1 MARLTLLS
9 RRGIRPAHS
18 VNAMAEEES
27 PASLHLLHEHARAIF
42 AHALDACRIENAFHD
57 RIRFEGTTLLLEYP
71 PEMGP
76 NQVRQDRPP
85 ARIELGKYREILIVA
100 LGKAAV
106 PMTQSL
112 LEILPPAPRV
122 RGICSAPSR
131 PARPDPRIRY
141 YAGGHPLPN
150 SDSFRAARGALRLLG
165 RASGET
171 FVIYLISGGGSTL
184 CDLPL
189 DPGISL
195 DDTIAFHQAL
205 IASGAT
211 IGEMNTLRKHFS
223 AVKGGRL
230 ATAAPDALK
239 LTLQVV
245 DVPWHQ
251 ADAVASGPTLAD
263 PSTVNDCRELLERY
277 QLLEKFPASVR
288 SFFSRPDLPETPG
301 DKVAMKQRAQQVK
314 AAVEAGREGTSFT
327 GFSRQPAG
335 LSNWLATLLSNR
347 DLLRA
352 AREKAAALG
361 YEVIVDNACD
371 DWPYEKAAGYL
382 VDRLVE
388 LRGRHADRK
397 VCLLSGGEVTV
408 HLDRQPGTGGRNQQF
423 ALACALLFHERL
435 RGQPVVCLSAGSDGA
450 DGNSPAA
457 GALADPSTITRA
469 QALGFDA
476 QAALDGFDACPL
488 LTALGD
494 SLRTGPTGNNLRD
507 LRILLHG

>member
-1 MARLTLLS
+1 
-9 RRGIRPAHS
+9 
-18 VNAMAEEES
+18 MAEEES
-27 PASLHLLHEHARAIF
+27 AAPLHSLHEHARAIF

-57 RIRFEGTTLLLEYP
+57 RIHFDGTTLLLQYP

-76 NQVRQDRPP
+76 DRPRP
-85 ARIELGKYREILIVA
+85 RIELGEYREILIVA

-112 LEILPPAPRV
+112 LEILPPALRV
-122 RGICSAPSR
+122 RGICSAPST
-131 PARPDPRIRY
+131 PARPDRRISY

-150 SDSFRAARGALRLLG
+150 SDSFRAAGHALRLLG
-165 RASGET
+165 SASKET

-189 DPGISL
+189 DPGTSL

-230 ATAAPDALK
+230 ATAAPNAVK

-263 PSTVNDCRELLERY
+263 PSTVDDCRELLERY
-277 QLLEKFPASVR
+277 QLLEKFPPSVR
-288 SFFSRPDLPETPG
+288 SFFIRPDLPETPG
-301 DKVAMKQRAQQVK
+301 DKVAMEQRAEQIE
-314 AAVEAGREGTSFT
+314 AAGEAGRDQISFAN
-327 GFSRQPAG
+327 SSQQPAG
-335 LSNWLATLLSNR
+335 FSNWLATLLSNQ
-347 DLLRA
+347 DLVRA
-352 AREKAAALG
+352 AGEKAAVLG

-371 DWPYEKAAGYL
+371 DWPYDKAAAYL
-382 VDRLVE
+382 VDRLIE
-388 LRGRHADRK
+388 LRRQHANRK
-397 VCLLSGGEVTV
+397 LCLLSGGEVTV
-408 HLDRQPGTGGRNQQF
+408 HIDRQPGTGGRNQQF
-423 ALACALLFHERL
+423 ALACALLLHERL

-457 GALADPSTITRA
+457 GALSDPSTVTRA
-469 QALGFDA
+469 QALGFDT
-476 QAALDGFDACPL
+476 QAALKGFDSCPL
-488 LTALGD
+488 FTALGD